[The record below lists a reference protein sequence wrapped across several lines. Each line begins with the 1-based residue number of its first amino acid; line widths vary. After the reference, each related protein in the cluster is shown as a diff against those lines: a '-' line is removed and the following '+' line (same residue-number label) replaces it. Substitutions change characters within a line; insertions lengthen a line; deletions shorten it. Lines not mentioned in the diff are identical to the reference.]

1 MNAMVLPRPQPVD
14 VSPLQWRDLPA
25 PTPGAG
31 EVLIR
36 IVRCGVCHTDLHVVE
51 GELPDAK
58 LPLIPGHQ
66 VVGVVERVGPAV
78 TTLTVGTRVGV
89 AWLYAACGVCAAC
102 RRGEENLCEQITFTG
117 YHVDGGYAQWMV
129 ARADFVYHLPEAFDD
144 TTAAPLMCAGIIG
157 YRALRLSGIQPGA
170 RLGLFGFGA
179 SAHLAIQVARYW
191 GCAVSVFTR
200 SPAHRQLAE
209 RLGAVWVGGSQD
221 RPPHELDAAVVFA
234 PVGQVVIDA
243 LHWVRRGGT
252 VAINAVHLDQ
262 IPPFDYNLLYW
273 ERALRSVSNSTRQD
287 GREFLALAA
296 QIPVTVETELFALAE
311 ANRVLAALKRGQIVG
326 AAVLDLQQPA
336 GPTRR

>member
-1 MNAMVLPRPQPVD
+1 
-14 VSPLQWRDLPA
+14 
-25 PTPGAG
+25 
-31 EVLIR
+31 
-36 IVRCGVCHTDLHVVE
+36 
-51 GELPDAK
+51 
-58 LPLIPGHQ
+58 
-66 VVGVVERVGPAV
+66 
-78 TTLTVGTRVGV
+78 V

-117 YHVDGGYAQWMV
+117 YHVDGGYAQWMI
-129 ARADFVYHLPEAFDD
+129 ARADFVYRLPEAFDD

-157 YRALRLSGIQPGA
+157 YRALRVSGIRPGEH
-170 RLGLFGFGA
+170 LGLFGFGS

-191 GCAVSVFTR
+191 GCPVYVFTR
-200 SPAHRQLAE
+200 SAAHRQLAE

-234 PVGQVVIDA
+234 PVGQVAIDA
-243 LHWVRRGGT
+243 LRWVRRGGT

-262 IPPFDYNLLYW
+262 IPAFDYNLLYW

-296 QIPVTVETELFALAE
+296 QIPVTVETELFGLAE
-311 ANRVLAALKRGQIVG
+311 ANRALVALKRGQIVG
-326 AAVLDLQQPA
+326 AAVLDPHQPA